1 MWERWVRRSLL
12 GLTVILASFLSYL
25 LVTRMDTAPPP
36 SIASPGPLGRSD
48 AGIDQFR
55 FTRSRAGVVQWEVQ
69 AERARVFEA
78 ENRALLEQVRVTLF
92 GTKGWELKL
101 EGDEGTVD
109 LATKDFVLVKHAD
122 PIVVQLESGYT
133 INTNHLAWKDKDRTI
148 TTADSITIYGHGL
161 EVKGRGFVGRL
172 DTEEFRILEDVHV
185 AIVQ

>member
-1 MWERWVRRSLL
+1 MWERWARGSLL
-12 GLTVILASFLSYL
+12 GLTVILASFLFYL
-25 LVTRMDTAPPP
+25 LVTRMDSAPPP

-48 AGIDQFR
+48 AGIDQFK
-55 FTRSRAGVVQWEVQ
+55 FTRSRAGIVQWEVQ
-69 AERARVFEA
+69 ADRARVFEA

-92 GTKGWELKL
+92 GAKGWELKL

-109 LATKDFVLVKHAD
+109 LTTKDFILIKHTG
-122 PIVVQLESGYT
+122 PIAVQLESGYT
-133 INTNHLAWKDKDRTI
+133 INTNHLAWKDEDRTI
-148 TTADSITIYGHGL
+148 RTDDPITIVGHGL